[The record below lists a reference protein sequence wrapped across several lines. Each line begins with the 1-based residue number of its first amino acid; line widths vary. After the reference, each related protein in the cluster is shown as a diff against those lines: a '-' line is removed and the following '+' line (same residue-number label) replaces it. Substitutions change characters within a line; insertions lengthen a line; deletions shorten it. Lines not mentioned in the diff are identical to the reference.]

1 MMNGDL
7 LLLLCNGLAL
17 GMLTSLAASGHSLL
31 YREYGALCL
40 GFAAVPSVAAMLGS
54 TTVIW
59 LQGSLVGLPAYAMLL
74 LLLAASWAAAALML
88 FLYERHFWRHMRR
101 ATRVEQL
108 LAGLVSA
115 IAVLTIAS
123 VAWDQQMLPVFLPG
137 PDAIKPGGAVLPLTP
152 LVIVAT
158 GMLLICLCLHYFP
171 ATMASGTPAT
181 ERQRAALL
189 WAGLLGAASGVGET
203 LTFGAARTVVISI
216 GLAPLV
222 APLVAALAGGLGN
235 VKGGAVAGLALG
247 LLGAGYATYMA
258 ELSGGALNSETS
270 DVMMLVLLALA
281 WGARQRR
288 LWRPATPM
296 HGAALPVAARS
307 DTPDSHVRAFAI
319 IAALVLAGTI
329 LDFLLPFSL
338 TPRLRQS
345 TPVIVIAIGLYCA
358 VGRAQLPALGY
369 LIYPATGACV
379 YAMLGGADAIIAQP
393 LPPWL
398 LLVAAGAA
406 TVTLAALMYFWA
418 RTLPA
423 EACAIVSLAVY
434 AAAMPFIAQLGDP
447 AYHGGAARA
456 KPLIRPLV
464 EATPSGTE
472 SNSIFMAGMLVV
484 AAASG
489 LLYLLHRMAPAARA
503 GNHVAAGL
511 IGGVGGALLV
521 ATQAAFVPWY
531 FSMNSTAIVVFAM
544 VLVLKRFGLWC
555 IIAGTV
561 LLTYVQTVLSGWLW
575 LSPALCVLALLI
587 ASRLPERMQLL
598 QNMASTP
605 FGPNRYRME

>member
-54 TTVIW
+54 TAVIW
-59 LQGSLVGLPAYAMLL
+59 LRGSLDGLPAYAMLL
-74 LLLAASWAAAALML
+74 LVLAASWAAAALML

-101 ATRVEQL
+101 ATPVEQL

-123 VAWDQQMLPVFLPG
+123 VAWDQQMLPAFLPG
-137 PDAIKPGGAVLPLTP
+137 PDVIKPGGAVLPLTP

-158 GMLLICLCLHYFP
+158 GMLLICLCLLYFP
-171 ATMASGTPAT
+171 ATTASGTPAT

-281 WGARQRR
+281 WGVRHRR
-288 LWRPATPM
+288 LWRPVTPL

-379 YAMLGGADAIIAQP
+379 YAMLGGADAIAQP

-406 TVTLAALMYFWA
+406 TATLAALVYFWA
-418 RTLPA
+418 RTLPV

-434 AAAMPFIAQLGDP
+434 AAAMPFIAQLGNP
-447 AYHGGAARA
+447 AYPGGAARA
-456 KPLIRPLV
+456 EPLIRPLV

-472 SNSIFMAGMLVV
+472 SSSIFVAGMLVV

-521 ATQAAFVPWY
+521 ATQAAFAPWY
-531 FSMNSTAIVVFAM
+531 FSMDSAILVFAM

-561 LLTYVQTVLSGWLW
+561 LLTYVQTVLSGWQW